1 MVKLSALCF
10 ITCWTVLVKAQ
21 GGLLFVLAGGEE
33 WRGTV
38 SFLELPLSTVSE
50 HSFRIMC
57 IVLFHELLM

>member
-10 ITCWTVLVKAQ
+10 ITCWTVFQ

-33 WRGTV
+33 WRIV
-38 SFLELPLSTVSE
+38 RFLELLLSTMSE
-50 HSFRIMC
+50 HSFRIMY